1 MFQAAVRISEK
12 TSTLP
17 DPLVPLDTKE
27 RVRPSPGQRNKKAG
41 GGKSNGT
48 VKSRSSL
55 EHSSSQQ
62 QQLLQPSGSNHV
74 NGPSTGHHENSL
86 VKLEA
91 AVDSGS
97 RDSRGTS
104 IDRFSD
110 ISRHSNS
117 SRGYLVR
124 PLYPLL
130 TRARLVVLQ
139 GQGLGLS
146 NA

>member
-1 MFQAAVRISEK
+1 MRIAEK
-12 TSTLP
+12 TTCLP

-27 RVRPSPGQRNKKAG
+27 RVRPSPGQRSSKKSGAG
-41 GGKSNGT
+41 RSNGT
-48 VKSRSSL
+48 ATGKGQQQRSSL
-55 EHSSSQQ
+55 ESNHSSNAAGGI
-62 QQLLQPSGSNHV
+62 LQPSGSSGHQLN
-74 NGPSTGHHENSL
+74 NHHEGNNSL

-117 SRGYLVR
+117 SRGYLV
-124 PLYPLL
+124 
-130 TRARLVVLQ
+130 
-139 GQGLGLS
+139 S
-146 NA
+146 N